1 MHDSRNYIVVSN
13 GDECIRWLR
22 NISDHSSKFIFVEE
36 QDTRKVMQLVD
47 AVDINAVLLHMRSQD
62 FRQEVAL
69 SPAFLQEV
77 AFIEEISS
85 TRPDLPV
92 LALADTT
99 DEQLLLT
106 IMRAGARDFIRIGS
120 KENELL
126 AILGRYSLRNAIRR
140 EQSAPQQASGRITA
154 IINARPSPDS
164 AMLAIHLAQA
174 MQETESTLLVDL
186 GIPHADS
193 LLFMGVQGKYSFVDV
208 MRNLAR
214 VDATLIDTGFARH
227 RSGLTVLSMPDD
239 PEDDFEISPADIYT
253 VLRTLRKHFSQVVIN
268 LGGVTRVDFLQLL
281 LSAVDRTILV
291 AEQSVPSCKRNYE
304 LLRALRAQNL
314 ELQNTGL
321 VLDHYLP
328 RLLPDAD
335 NIASSFDLPLLGML
349 PPAGMIRLSSVNTG
363 DSILELSPKS
373 LYAVKIREIAQS
385 LQDSREKL
393 PRKPGLAASLQRLF
407 SHWHLSRS
415 KLLS

>member
-1 MHDSRNYIVVSN
+1 MQDSRNYIVVSN

-36 QDTRKVMQLVD
+36 QDIRKVMQLVD

-69 SPAFLQEV
+69 SPMFLQEV
-77 AFIEEISS
+77 VFIEEVSS

-92 LALADTT
+92 LALADTM

-140 EQSAPQQASGRITA
+140 EQSASQQSSGRITA
-154 IINARPSPDS
+154 IINARPSSDS
-164 AMLAIHLAQA
+164 AILAIHLAQT

-214 VDATLIDTGFARH
+214 VDAILIDTGFARH

-239 PEDDFEISPADIYT
+239 PEDDFQISPADIYT

-304 LLRALRAQNL
+304 LLRALRAQNM

-335 NIASSFDLPLLGML
+335 NIASSFDLPLLGIL

-373 LYAVKIREIAQS
+373 LYALKIREIAKT
-385 LQDSREKL
+385 LQENRET
-393 PRKPGLAASLQRLF
+393 PTRKQGLAASLQRLF
-407 SHWHLSRS
+407 GEWHFSKS

>member
-36 QDTRKVMQLVD
+36 QDIHKVMQLVD

-69 SPAFLQEV
+69 SPAFLQEI
-77 AFIEEISS
+77 AFIEEISA

-92 LALADTT
+92 LAMADTA
-99 DEQLLLT
+99 DGQLLLT
-106 IMRAGARDFIRIGS
+106 IMRAGARDFIRVGS

-126 AILGRYSLRNAIRR
+126 AILGRYSLRNTIRR
-140 EQSAPQQASGRITA
+140 EQSAPQPSSGKITA
-154 IINARPSPDS
+154 VINARPGPDTT
-164 AMLAIHLAQA
+164 MLAIHLAQA

-193 LLFMGVQGKYSFVDV
+193 LLFMGMQGKYSFVDV

-227 RSGLTVLSMPDD
+227 GSGLSVLSMPEE
-239 PEDDFEISPADIYT
+239 PGDDFQISPADIYT

-335 NIASSFDLPLLGML
+335 NIASSFDLPLLGLL
-349 PPAGMIRLSSVNTG
+349 PPSGMIRLSSVNTG
-363 DSILELSPKS
+363 DSIFELSSKS
-373 LYAVKIREIAQS
+373 QYATKIREIAQA
-385 LQDSREKL
+385 LQDDKAKFSRKQ
-393 PRKPGLAASLQRLF
+393 GLVASLQRLF
-407 SHWHLSRS
+407 SDWHLSRS
-415 KLLS
+415 KLQS

>member
-1 MHDSRNYIVVSN
+1 MQESRNYIVVSN

-36 QDTRKVMQLVD
+36 QDIRKVLQLVD

-69 SPAFLQEV
+69 SPAFLQEI
-77 AFIEEISS
+77 AFIEEISA

-92 LALADTT
+92 LALAETA

-106 IMRAGARDFIRIGS
+106 IMRAGARDFIRIGT

-126 AILGRYSLRNAIRR
+126 AILGRYSLRSAIRR
-140 EQSAPQQASGRITA
+140 EQSTPQLESGQITA

-193 LLFMGVQGKYSFVDV
+193 LLFMGLQGKYSFVDV

-227 RSGLTVLSMPDD
+227 RSGLSVLSMPDD
-239 PEDDFEISPADIYT
+239 PEDDFQISPADIYT

-304 LLRALRAQNL
+304 LLRALRAQN

-335 NIASSFDLPLLGML
+335 NIASSFDLPLLTML

-373 LYAVKIREIAQS
+373 QYAIRIRELAQT
-385 LQDSREKL
+385 LQDSKD
-393 PRKPGLAASLQRLF
+393 KYTHKQGLLASLQRIF
-407 SHWHLSRS
+407 SDWHISRS

>member
-36 QDTRKVMQLVD
+36 QDIHKVMQLVD

-69 SPAFLQEV
+69 SPAFLQEI
-77 AFIEEISS
+77 AFIEEISA

-92 LALADTT
+92 LAMADTA
-99 DEQLLLT
+99 DGQLLLT
-106 IMRAGARDFIRIGS
+106 IMRAGARDFIRVGS

-126 AILGRYSLRNAIRR
+126 AILGRYSLRNTIRR
-140 EQSAPQQASGRITA
+140 EQSAPQPSSGKITA
-154 IINARPSPDS
+154 VINARPGPDTT
-164 AMLAIHLAQA
+164 MLAIHLAQA

-193 LLFMGVQGKYSFVDV
+193 LLFMGMQGKYSFVDV

-227 RSGLTVLSMPDD
+227 GSGLSVLSMPEE
-239 PEDDFEISPADIYT
+239 PGDDFQISPADIYT

-335 NIASSFDLPLLGML
+335 NIASSFDLPLLGLL
-349 PPAGMIRLSSVNTG
+349 PPSGMIRLSSVNTG
-363 DSILELSPKS
+363 DSIFELSPKS
-373 LYAVKIREIAQS
+373 QYATKIREIAQA
-385 LQDSREKL
+385 LQDDKAKFSRKQ
-393 PRKPGLAASLQRLF
+393 GLVASLQRLF
-407 SHWHLSRS
+407 SDWHLSRS
-415 KLLS
+415 KLQS